1 MYFDDEYEEI
11 LNSLELRKDVY
22 SLSQVLPENLKPHLY
37 PKNNFVYISLSDF
50 YLGYGKWDIYN
61 MESFVSMITV
71 WKVKSLDLSINEEP
85 RILNQLY
92 HIDFPHLT
100 EINLN
105 ENNIES
111 V

>member
-1 MYFDDEYEEI
+1 MNIINIFYLFIYNKLFQIGFMYFDDKY
-11 LNSLELRKDVY
+11 
-22 SLSQVLPENLKPHLY
+22 
-37 PKNNFVYISLSDF
+37 
-50 YLGYGKWDIYN
+50 YGKWNIYN
-61 MESFVSMITV
+61 MESFVSMIAV
-71 WKVKSLDLSINEEP
+71 WKIKSLDLSINEEP

-92 HIDFPHLT
+92 HIDFPYLT